1 MLVNKGLLI
10 SLMQIVKYIIT
21 VNLSCLG
28 CYCSKNFIWL
38 SNLSILSVLHNDY
51 SRNALYA
58 IHLISTFSLLS
69 LGPRRYH
76 RPVISASALT
86 WFVII
91 FINQA
96 QASKQFLASIKLA
109 SNKAICL
116 KTKKINKSNMYF

>member
-1 MLVNKGLLI
+1 MI
-10 SLMQIVKYIIT
+10 IPETRCTQYIW
-21 VNLSCLG
+21 
-28 CYCSKNFIWL
+28 Y
-38 SNLSILSVLHNDY
+38 LHFHY
-51 SRNALYA
+51 
-58 IHLISTFSLLS
+58 
-69 LGPRRYH
+69 YH
-76 RPVISASALT
+76 WVPEGIIRPVISASALT